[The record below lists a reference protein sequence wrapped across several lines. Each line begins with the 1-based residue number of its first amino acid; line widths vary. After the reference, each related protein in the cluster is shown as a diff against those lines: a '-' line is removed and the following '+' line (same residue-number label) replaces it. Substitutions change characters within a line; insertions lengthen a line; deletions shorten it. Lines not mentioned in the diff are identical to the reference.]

1 MSKSLEDATNPVV
14 RVDLIEHDRYGELF
28 SEVESISAE
37 ILTINTNT
45 GTFRCRL
52 YDTDTGK
59 FLYGNVDL
67 KLSVIVEDAI
77 IIDLMRYK

>member
-1 MSKSLEDATNPVV
+1 MSNSLEDATNPVV
-14 RVDLIEHDRYGELF
+14 RVDLTEHYRYDELF
-28 SEVESISAE
+28 SKFKSISAE

-59 FLYGNVDL
+59 LLYGNENL
-67 KLSVIVEDAI
+67 NLSVIEEDAI